1 MIDSG
6 TATAADFEA
15 VWAELRADIE
25 AAIEFADASPVPYAD
40 QLMTDVYTVTAMA
53 AVS

>member
-1 MIDSG
+1 MLDSG

-15 VWAELRADIE
+15 VWADIRADIE
-25 AAIEFADASPVPYAD
+25 ASIEFADASPVPDAD
-40 QLMTDVYTVTAMA
+40 QLMADVYTVTAMA